1 MLESINEFFPWKSKL
16 TTQPTMSQPDYP
28 SRYKLSKMKKSE
40 LQDLLAEKAS
50 ENLQGKKADL
60 IDRLLDIYSDEKYLI
75 DQVQQDL
82 KDDGEF
88 VNDDEDD
95 EYQPPPPPEDD
106 DDEEWEEAEVLE
118 LSAPVDA
125 LCSCDRLKM
134 AFSAFILI
142 VLASAAHFQC
152 TTDSCKAP
160 QSINDIDWLKYR
172 IEGSNFKGFED
183 MGFNEW
189 KDINIKNNED

>member
-1 MLESINEFFPWKSKL
+1 
-16 TTQPTMSQPDYP
+16 MSQPDYP

-50 ENLQGKKADL
+50 DNLQGKKADL

-152 TTDSCKAP
+152 TRVY
-160 QSINDIDWLKYR
+160 SI
-172 IEGSNFKGFED
+172 GVSQ
-183 MGFNEW
+183 
-189 KDINIKNNED
+189 

>member
-1 MLESINEFFPWKSKL
+1 
-16 TTQPTMSQPDYP
+16 
-28 SRYKLSKMKKSE
+28 MKKSE

-50 ENLQGKKADL
+50 DNLQGKKADL

-118 LSAPVDA
+118 LSHQLT
-125 LCSCDRLKM
+125 LC
-134 AFSAFILI
+134 
-142 VLASAAHFQC
+142 VLA
-152 TTDSCKAP
+152 
-160 QSINDIDWLKYR
+160 ID
-172 IEGSNFKGFED
+172 
-183 MGFNEW
+183 
-189 KDINIKNNED
+189 